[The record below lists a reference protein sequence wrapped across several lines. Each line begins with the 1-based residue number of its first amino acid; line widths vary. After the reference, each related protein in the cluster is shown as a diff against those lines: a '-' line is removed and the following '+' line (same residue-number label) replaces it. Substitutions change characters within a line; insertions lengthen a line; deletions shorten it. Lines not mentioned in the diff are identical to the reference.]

1 MKDERVVGE
10 AEEPQ
15 KLVNSCWQ
23 KVGWE
28 QEVKQIQQ
36 GLKGVLGD
44 MMSEVERKE
53 AAQRVRE
60 SH

>member
-28 QEVKQIQQ
+28 QKVKQIQQ
-36 GLKGVLGD
+36 GLEVFLGT
-44 MMSEVERKE
+44 
-53 AAQRVRE
+53 
-60 SH
+60 